1 MVPLR
6 ACSEALRLSSAAAL
20 ARRVSLAEGDEVL
33 LKVLPTI
40 ACRWKPLW
48 ELTERSCCCLGVVL
62 VLWSAIWLAGCYCT
76 HAGWLQGQ
84 SHTQSDTNGG
94 LPTADGAGVRELC
107 CTSRVSLD
115 SFARR

>member
-1 MVPLR
+1 M
-6 ACSEALRLSSAAAL
+6 
-20 ARRVSLAEGDEVL
+20 

-62 VLWSAIWLAGCYCT
+62 VLWSAICYAVLAAGATASTLAGCRD
-76 HAGWLQGQ
+76 

-94 LPTADGAGVRELC
+94 AGAREL
-107 CTSRVSLD
+107 
-115 SFARR
+115 